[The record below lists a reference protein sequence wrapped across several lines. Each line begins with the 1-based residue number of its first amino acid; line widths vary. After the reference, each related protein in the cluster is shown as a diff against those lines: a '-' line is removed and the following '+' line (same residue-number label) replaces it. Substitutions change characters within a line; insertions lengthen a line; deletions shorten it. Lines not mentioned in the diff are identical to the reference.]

1 MFHAI
6 RVRLLAG
13 SALVGLSVLAV
24 GAPAA
29 AATPSWHRHHAVHRV
44 APGSTSVSIGT
55 AVAYVHGPD
64 GSPVA
69 VPPTSLQ

>member
-1 MFHAI
+1 MVHAI

-13 SALVGLSVLAV
+13 SALVALSVLAV

-44 APGSTSVSIGT
+44 APGMGSVRIGT
-55 AVAYVHGPD
+55 AIAYVRGPD
-64 GSPVA
+64 GTPVA
-69 VPPTSLQ
+69 VPPTSLR